1 MKNVSQLRLASQR
14 RRNLIVLAAY
24 TLLCIP
30 IIVYFKINFFVT
42 TIILFG
48 VPSVYLIYLKPSNL
62 KKSLIG
68 GLLFGVLWG
77 FSFDFIAELN
87 SAWSWSAHN
96 SLLFPDQFLGVVSL
110 DVMVWFFLW
119 VFYIIAFYE
128 YFIEF
133 DHSKKISPN
142 FKYSILFGS
151 LTLIGV
157 VVIYWLDPES
167 LHFQYTYLI
176 MGTLAVLQFIY
187 IMIRRPKLLP
197 KTLKVI
203 PFFFFVYLIFE
214 LIAMYL
220 VQWTFPGQYIGSVS
234 FGGLSFPIEELLF
247 WVIISSG
254 VGVSYHELFVD
265 DGK

>member
-1 MKNVSQLRLASQR
+1 
-14 RRNLIVLAAY
+14 
-24 TLLCIP
+24 
-30 IIVYFKINFFVT
+30 
-42 TIILFG
+42 
-48 VPSVYLIYLKPSNL
+48 
-62 KKSLIG
+62 
-68 GLLFGVLWG
+68 
-77 FSFDFIAELN
+77 
-87 SAWSWSAHN
+87 
-96 SLLFPDQFLGVVSL
+96 
-110 DVMVWFFLW
+110 
-119 VFYIIAFYE
+119 
-128 YFIEF
+128 
-133 DHSKKISPN
+133 
-142 FKYSILFGS
+142 
-151 LTLIGV
+151 
-157 VVIYWLDPES
+157 
-167 LHFQYTYLI
+167 